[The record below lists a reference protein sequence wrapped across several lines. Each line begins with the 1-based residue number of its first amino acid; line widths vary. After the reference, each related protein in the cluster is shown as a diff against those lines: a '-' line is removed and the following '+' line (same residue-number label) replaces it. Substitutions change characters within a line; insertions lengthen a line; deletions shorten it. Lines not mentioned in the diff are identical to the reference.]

1 MLVVACIAALGLV
14 VLAAAAAW
22 RFSMVRNSGA
32 RAMMRELPAEG
43 VHGWRHGVMRYDGE
57 RLLFF
62 KLRSLTFHHDIELD
76 RRGVEFEGFRDVT
89 EEEREFMPEIG
100 HVLRF
105 SGPTG
110 EFEFAADKHTEMGL
124 VSWVEAAP
132 DARKERIDVHSLA
145 QRAQRDTAQHDSGQG

>member
-1 MLVVACIAALGLV
+1 MTVVASGAAFVLAALV
-14 VLAAAAAW
+14 AAAAW
-22 RFSMVRNSGA
+22 RFAMVRNSGS

-43 VHGWRHGVMRYDGE
+43 VHGWRHGVLRYDGE

-62 KLRSLTFHHDIELD
+62 KLRSLTFHHDVELD
-76 RRGVEFEGFRDVT
+76 RRGVAFEGFRDVT
-89 EEEREFMPEIG
+89 EDERQFMPEIC

-145 QRAQRDTAQHDSGQG
+145 QRAQRDSA